1 MSFGFGAAASPAAAA
16 PAFGGFGAA
25 SPAAAA
31 PAAVPVFGGGFGAAA
46 APPASTFI
54 VALVLVS

>member
-1 MSFGFGAAASPAAAA
+1 MSLGFGATASPAAAA